1 MIRAQCNHER
11 GGTRASVEV
20 EKKGCPWMLRSSGVK
35 WVCVCVE
42 ILQFY
47 ASMQLLRSSRI
58 QLQGAAGQEGR
69 REAAQLYATTQT
81 LLAHGF
87 SSRGEPWAMLSR
99 TPL

>member
-1 MIRAQCNHER
+1 MIHAQCNHER
-11 GGTRASVEV
+11 GGTWASVEV
-20 EKKGCPWMLRSSGVK
+20 EKKGCPVGCSGAQELSRG
-35 WVCVCVE
+35 VE

-81 LLAHGF
+81 LLPHGF
-87 SSRGEPWAMLSR
+87 SSRGEPWVMLSR